1 MRKIIL
7 VSLFVL
13 TLVLSAKT
21 TTNVT
26 LQTPYEEEDVQ
37 NDYGDKIMYQNVK
50 INTQNFKI
58 NNFWGKFSDAAQDQS
73 NFTNIATAANVKL
86 TIENVFTCKDGGL
99 PEEGCSGQKPFLI
112 NDGTLANPQLQ
123 KDAMGQI
130 LPTGEYRIP
139 FDSAQNYDPDHD
151 DAFYALDVFRDG
163 KYYQDDN
170 TNDYNNEKPRT
181 FFGYMVQL
189 IKTYFSPQNDTTI
202 VDALTQNE
210 IESRNRY
217 MANIIFGLQQ
227 DYRIKKES
235 AIDTNSIN
243 QAFSTKQPSLLDYNA
258 LMINDTTGCDGIFF
272 TFNPDS
278 LTCKFQNFFGMT
290 QWMPFFGNGAS
301 LLGENSNKSSI
312 QSDSVLE
319 DTETTLLTLASKLDN
334 TNYVQPKI
342 DPQTGRVSILGEV
355 FKPMIFMA
363 KSMFRFFFGE
373 NSKTLTET
381 VSVNFDFTNHMPLTF
396 MQVQNGIVKGFEYFK
411 LLGIESVYGTEV
423 QSCTVKDEKG
433 IFGWRSS
440 YQTFTQGIPTDTTLD
455 GGKTRKRCAD
465 DSAVSDYNLLS
476 RTSETYH
483 DHCLYLNP
491 FNYSTQTEYTI
502 HVSTEDWLDWCKRNQ
517 GRQKKGLFGRIIDTF
532 TNIVSILSGHS
543 SNGADYDT
551 QLDNLLDK
559 NDYSVVEYKEKVHKG
574 LILHLKKI
582 DIEDINATTPGTTT
596 EFEIIKVSRG
606 SQNRNDQ
613 NNNQDN
619 SQNSNSQNG
628 GMH

>member
-1 MRKIIL
+1 MKKIIL
-7 VSLFVL
+7 LSLFVL

-26 LQTPYEEEDVQ
+26 LQTPYEAEDIQ

-112 NDGTLANPQLQ
+112 NDGTLANPELK
-123 KDAMGQI
+123 KDAMGQV
-130 LPTGEYRIP
+130 LPAGEYRIP
-139 FDSAQNYDPDHD
+139 FDSAQNYDANHD

-163 KYYQDDN
+163 KYYQDDG
-170 TNDYNNEKPRT
+170 TDDYNNEKPKT
-181 FFGYMVQL
+181 FFGYMIQL
-189 IKTYFSPQNDTTI
+189 IKTYFSPQNDTT
-202 VDALTQNE
+202 VVSALTQNTVE
-210 IESRNRY
+210 ARNRY
-217 MANIIFGLQQ
+217 MANIVFGLQQ
-227 DYRIKKES
+227 EYRIKKES

-243 QAFSTKQPSLLDYNA
+243 QASATKQPSLLDYNA

-278 LTCKFQNFFGMT
+278 LTCKFQNFFGMS

-342 DPQTGRVSILGEV
+342 DQNTGRFPVLSEV

-423 QSCTVKDEKG
+423 QSCKVKQTKNFFFFPIGWDSKTFTEG
-433 IFGWRSS
+433 VVTNTEFDMNSGLFGWA
-440 YQTFTQGIPTDTTLD
+440 TD
-455 GGKTRKRCAD
+455 
-465 DSAVSDYNLLS
+465 
-476 RTSETYH
+476 
-483 DHCLYLNP
+483 
-491 FNYSTQTEYTI
+491 STQYDLLNVTTESNWYWFPKTTHDI
-502 HVSTEDWLDWCKRNQ
+502 VNLSTEDWLNWCKRNQ
-517 GRQKKGLFGRIIDTF
+517 GRQKKGLFGRFFDSVG
-532 TNIVSILSGHS
+532 NIVSFVLYGKQSTKE
-543 SNGADYDT
+543 YDA
-551 QLDNLLDK
+551 QVDK
-559 NDYSVVEYKEKVHKG
+559 VLRDDDWSVVEYKEKVHKG

-596 EFEIIKVSRG
+596 EFEIIKVSRER
-606 SQNRNDQ
+606 QNRNDQ
-613 NNNQDN
+613 
-619 SQNSNSQNG
+619 SNSQNG

>member
-1 MRKIIL
+1 MKKIIL
-7 VSLFVL
+7 LGFLVL
-13 TLVLSAKT
+13 TLVLSAKTT

-26 LQTPYEEEDVQ
+26 LQTPYEEEDMQ
-37 NDYGDKIMYQNVK
+37 NEYGDKIMYQNVK

-86 TIENVFTCKDGGL
+86 TIENSFTCKDGGL

-112 NDGTLANPQLQ
+112 NQGTLDNNELK
-123 KDAMGQI
+123 KDAMGQA

-139 FDSAQNYDPDHD
+139 FDSAQNYDTNHD

-163 KYYQDDN
+163 KYYQDDG
-170 TNDYNNEKPRT
+170 TNDYNNEKPKT
-181 FFGYMVQL
+181 FFGYLVKL

-202 VDALTQNE
+202 VSALTQNTVE
-210 IESRNRY
+210 ARNRY
-217 MANIIFGLQQ
+217 MANIVFGLQQ

-243 QAFSTKQPSLLDYNA
+243 QASTTKQPSLLDYNA
-258 LMINDTTGCDGIFF
+258 LMINETTGCDGIFF
-272 TFNPDS
+272 TFNPNS
-278 LTCKFQNFFGMT
+278 LTCKFQNFFGMS
-290 QWMPFFGNGAS
+290 QWMPFFGDGAS
-301 LLGENSNKSSI
+301 LLGENSSKSSI

-342 DPQTGRVSILGEV
+342 DPNTGRISILGEV

-423 QSCTVKDEKG
+423 QSCKVKQTKNFFFFP
-433 IFGWRSS
+433 IGWDSK
-440 YQTFTQGIPTDTTLD
+440 TFIEGVPTNTKFDMN
-455 GGKTRKRCAD
+455 
-465 DSAVSDYNLLS
+465 S
-476 RTSETYH
+476 
-483 DHCLYLNP
+483 
-491 FNYSTQTEYTI
+491 
-502 HVSTEDWLDWCKRNQ
+502 
-517 GRQKKGLFGRIIDTF
+517 GLFGW
-532 TNIVSILSGHS
+532 V
-543 SNGADYDT
+543 ADSTQYD
-551 QLDNLLDK
+551 LL
-559 NDYSVVEYKEKVHKG
+559 NPNYA
-574 LILHLKKI
+574 
-582 DIEDINATTPGTTT
+582 IEP
-596 EFEIIKVSRG
+596 
-606 SQNRNDQ
+606 
-613 NNNQDN
+613 
-619 SQNSNSQNG
+619 
-628 GMH
+628 H